1 MMHDLKKAAFHNMH
15 WSGLSSGLVSI
26 LQLMN
31 TVVLVFFL
39 TPGEI
44 GSMSA
49 MLLIIW
55 FTQYIADGGMSPAIV
70 HHETTP
76 PGVLN
81 TLYLL
86 NLLIAAVLYSIVI
99 LFSGSIAGLFAE
111 DTLVDYLPV
120 AMWSMI
126 IASAGN
132 QFKVILM
139 KELRFDLIAR
149 QEISAA
155 VTNSVVSIYLAWQG
169 YGVWA
174 MVYGHLSGVLLGNIV
189 LIINSLKFWRPGLH
203 YSTVG
208 LKPYLQFGYYQL
220 GERISLFLNTR
231 LDQIIIGSVLGTSAL
246 GIYTVAHNLVISPT
260 IRVNQVISSVMF
272 PVFAKVKDDETVL
285 RKGYLKLVKL
295 VTLINTPAMV
305 GLALT
310 APLFMPIFFDSEWMS
325 SIYILQILS
334 IYALIRSTGSPA
346 GSLQMAK
353 GRADLGFKWNAVL
366 VLISGPILYFGAF
379 YHGLEG
385 VSWLL
390 VGLHALLFF
399 PYWRYTIRPLIGP
412 PATDYYQVILRALMP
427 GLLMGVI
434 VWLIT
439 FDIFGLSPVT
449 QLMLAVLLG
458 VLSFLMFFNVLEKD
472 MVKEIKAL
480 YIDKIAA
487 K

>member
-1 MMHDLKKAAFHNMH
+1 MIHDLKKSAFHNMH
-15 WSGLSSGLVSI
+15 WSGLSSGLVSV

-39 TPGEI
+39 TPSEI

-81 TLYLL
+81 TLYLI
-86 NLLIAAVLYSIVI
+86 NVSIAVVLYSLVI
-99 LFSGSIAGLFAE
+99 LFSESIAGLFAE

-203 YSTVG
+203 YSTDG
-208 LKPYLQFGYYQL
+208 IKPYVQFGYYQL

-231 LDQIIIGSVLGTSAL
+231 LDQIIIGSVLGTSSL

-272 PVFAKVKDDETVL
+272 PVFAKVKDDETLL

-325 SIYILQILS
+325 SIYILQLLS

-366 VLISGPILYFGAF
+366 VLISGPILYFGAI

-390 VGLHALLFF
+390 IGLHALLFF

-412 PATDYYQVILRALMP
+412 PATDYYKAILRALIP

-434 VWLIT
+434 VWFIT
-439 FDIFGLSPVT
+439 FNVFGLSPVA
-449 QLMLAVLLG
+449 QLILAVLLG
-458 VLSFLMFFNVLEKD
+458 VLSFFIFFNVLEKD

-480 YIDKIAA
+480 YIDKNSA
-487 K
+487 